1 MQQAKYKAFTLIE
14 LIVTIAILAIIAV
27 MAAPS
32 FADMI
37 TRKKLESAARE
48 VVMRVS
54 EARSQAV
61 LLRQTTGVCLG
72 SLSADDCATA
82 IEIPKTETQRT
93 FVAQLKNGIT
103 AVTSS
108 PYKTS
113 LIFRKNGSVAASTN
127 FQLKRK
133 GICYY
138 INVGITNDTT
148 IKEGTCT

>member
-1 MQQAKYKAFTLIE
+1 MQQANYKAFTLIE

-37 TRKKLESAARE
+37 TRKKLESSARE
-48 VVMRVS
+48 IAMKVS

-61 LLRQTTGVCLG
+61 LLKKTTAICF
-72 SLSADDCATA
+72 DEQICATELS
-82 IEIPKTETQRT
+82 IPTTEIDQEKQHRIFPIILDSGVIATDTS
-93 FVAQLKNGIT
+93 
-103 AVTSS
+103 AV
-108 PYKTS
+108 
-113 LIFRKNGSVAASTN
+113 LEFRNNGSVAASTN

>member
-1 MQQAKYKAFTLIE
+1 MK
-14 LIVTIAILAIIAV
+14 
-27 MAAPS
+27 
-32 FADMI
+32 
-37 TRKKLESAARE
+37 
-48 VVMRVS
+48 VS